1 MKKAWVVAVDMGY
14 GHQRPAFALRRMAQ
28 GGKVIT
34 ANDYSGI
41 PKLDRTIWQET
52 RRVYEFVSRFKKIP
66 VLGDLAFA
74 LLDKV
79 QEIRPFYPKDRPVE
93 RPGFQLKVIWQLME
107 RKGWGRHLISKLNQ
121 EPLPL
126 ISTFPVPGFMAE
138 YWEYQ
143 GDIYLLVTDS
153 DAARAW
159 VPLFPKESRIRYLAP
174 TPRVAKRLRGYGV
187 PKERIFLTGFPLP
200 EEFTDRNGFLKT
212 KEDLRRRLV
221 RLDPER
227 KYLTRYADVARR
239 YLGKVPGMAKEGQV
253 PVVTFAVG
261 GAGAQ
266 QALGKRI
273 VEGLAPLLK
282 KGKLQLLMVAATHED
297 AAHVFAG
304 KAKELGLSEKQVEV
318 AFFKTKSEYFK
329 KFPSILRE
337 TDILWTKPSELSFY
351 AALGIPLLLSP
362 PIGSQEEQN
371 LKWLLRAGAGINQLA
386 VETAGDWME
395 DFLNQGLFAEAAMQG
410 FVELERN
417 GLNNIMQLVE
427 KASEGKKG

>member
-1 MKKAWVVAVDMGY
+1 MEKAWVVAVDMGY
-14 GHQRPAFALRRMAQ
+14 GHQRPAFALQKIAQ
-28 GGKVIT
+28 GGKTIT
-34 ANDYSGI
+34 ANDYPGI
-41 PKLDRTIWQET
+41 PKLDHTIWQET

-79 QEIRPFYPKDRPVE
+79 QEIKPFYPKERPVE

-121 EPLPL
+121 NPIPLV
-126 ISTFPVPGFMAE
+126 STFPVPGFMAE

-174 TPRVAKRLRGYGV
+174 TPRVAQRLHSYGV

-200 EEFTDRNGFLKT
+200 EEFADGNGFLET
-212 KEDLRRRLV
+212 KKDLRRRLA
-221 RLDPER
+221 RLDPHR
-227 KYLTRYADVARR
+227 KYVTRYSDVVRR
-239 YLGKVPGMAKEGQV
+239 YLGKVPAIVKES
-253 PVVTFAVG
+253 PAPLITFAVG

-266 QALGKRI
+266 QVLGTRI
-273 VEGLAPLLK
+273 MEGLASLLK
-282 KGKLQLLMVAATHED
+282 EGKLRLLMVAATHKD
-297 AAHVFAG
+297 AAVTFRK
-304 KAKELGLSEKQVEV
+304 KAQELGLFKHQATV
-318 AFFKTKSEYFK
+318 AFFKTKNEYFRE
-329 KFPSILRE
+329 FSSILRE

-371 LKWLLRAGAGINQLA
+371 QKWLLRVGAGISQLA
-386 VETAGDWME
+386 PESAADWME

-410 FVELERN
+410 FVEMERN
-417 GLNNIMQLVE
+417 GARNIAQLLK
-427 KASEGKKG
+427 KAGEGKKK